1 MSSLDVRRKK
11 LCEFSDTCSMRS
23 VERSSAN
30 RTPWGWMKPGVL
42 MGSSPQDTKSTKGI
56 HPILR
61 QRLSFGVI
69 RRSLL
74 QRAFDRGA
82 PANFSVA
89 LALSRHRT
97 AFDPIVC
104 GSSFSRTRERAA
116 SPIATRVQAHRS
128 GASACP
134 FGRADRTSAGRQQA
148 YEIRL
153 ALTHACNR
161 SAAGLRRK
169 QCPAFA
175 ALHVR
180 LHREVSRRSAQAFAA
195 LAGCVA
201 QPRLRRG
208 LDCSR

>member
-82 PANFSVA
+82 PANFRWRLPFRATGPRSTRSFAVRPSPVQGNGPRVP
-89 LALSRHRT
+89 SR
-97 AFDPIVC
+97 
-104 GSSFSRTRERAA
+104 
-116 SPIATRVQAHRS
+116 TRVQAHRS